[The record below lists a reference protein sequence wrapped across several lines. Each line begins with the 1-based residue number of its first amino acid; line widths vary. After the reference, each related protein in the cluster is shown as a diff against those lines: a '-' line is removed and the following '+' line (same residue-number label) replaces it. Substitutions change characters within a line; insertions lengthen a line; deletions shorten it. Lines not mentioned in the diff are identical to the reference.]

1 MQNSCLTHEMVTKVP
16 KTAVV
21 TVMSTLFRIKTV
33 GWIVTK
39 IATKYKHLSSLR

>member
-39 IATKYKHLSSLR
+39 IATKYKQLSSLR